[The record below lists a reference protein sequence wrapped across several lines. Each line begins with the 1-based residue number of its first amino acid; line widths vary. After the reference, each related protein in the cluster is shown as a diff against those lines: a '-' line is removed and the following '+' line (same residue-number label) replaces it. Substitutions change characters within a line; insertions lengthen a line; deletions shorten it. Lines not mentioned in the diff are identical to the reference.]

1 MGSLHE
7 VGASPATV
15 RVLGES
21 QAPAALLLT
30 GDLGLG
36 HHMVTEVVADSFA
49 RMGWRTEV
57 VDCMSLL
64 GSWSSRLGDGVFR
77 GLIRLPTLYDGIH
90 FSHFRTGSWLARL
103 LDRMAVKRLVP
114 ALSPQ
119 LADREF
125 DVVVATF
132 ATGASAIGRLFEKG
146 RPGPRPAT
154 VVLCTDAT
162 PHSLWVTSGVDLFLV
177 TSESA
182 AAAIR
187 RYSPRARVTVVA
199 PPVRTGFY
207 EAPTQAEARAELGID
222 GTDRCVL
229 LMGGGWGLGPLA
241 GTARL
246 LAEHDVTVLA
256 VAGRNARLAKA
267 LRDEARSRP
276 RIRSFG
282 YTPDIPRL
290 MAAADLVLTTPG
302 ATTCS
307 EARVI
312 GRPLLLLDVIPGHGR
327 DNIQREL
334 ETGSADVCDPDPYR
348 LTANVLAALDRTIGT
363 HALRAS
369 RDRFGE
375 EFAASLMSIGIEKI
389 GTRHRARGHGRGVR
403 QGTTLE
409 EIDFQ

>member
-1 MGSLHE
+1 MESLHE
-7 VGASPATV
+7 VGVSPTTV
-15 RVLGES
+15 RVLGGS
-21 QAPAALLLT
+21 QAPTALVLT
-30 GDLGLG
+30 GNLGLG

-64 GSWSSRLGDGVFR
+64 GSWSSRLGDGAFR
-77 GLIRLPTLYDGIH
+77 GLMRIPTLYDGIH

-103 LDRMAVKRLVP
+103 LDGMAVKRLVP
-114 ALSPQ
+114 TLSQQ
-119 LADREF
+119 LADRQL

-132 ATGASAIGRLFEKG
+132 ATGASAIGRLFDSG
-146 RPGPRPAT
+146 RPGRRPAT
-154 VVLCTDAT
+154 VVLCTDAA

-199 PPVRTGFY
+199 PPVRPGFY
-207 EAPTQAEARAELGID
+207 EAPTQAEARAELGMD
-222 GTDRCVL
+222 RTDRCVL

-241 GTARL
+241 QIARL
-246 LAEHDVTVLA
+246 LAEQEVTVLA
-256 VAGRNARLAKA
+256 VAGRNAKLARA
-267 LRDEARSRP
+267 LRAEAQSQP
-276 RIRSFG
+276 RIRSYG

-307 EARVI
+307 EARVV

-334 ETGSADVCDPDPYR
+334 EMGSADVCDPDPQR
-348 LTANVLAALDRTIGT
+348 LTANVLATLDRTIGT

-369 RDRFGE
+369 RDRFSEG
-375 EFAASLMSIGIEKI
+375 FAASLMSIGIEKV
-389 GTRHRARGHGRGVR
+389 GTRHRLGHSRGAR
-403 QGTTLE
+403 QGGTLK
-409 EIDFQ
+409 EIDAQ